1 VREWQGA
8 QQFQR
13 ALSSAAVESVCEYF
27 RTEVFFSLFE
37 AVGVELESEREWSW
51 EEGLGVEE
59 EHGLVWVERALE
71 EEARVVSGEVAL

>member
-1 VREWQGA
+1 MNKWQGA

-13 ALSSAAVESVCEYF
+13 ALSSAAVESVCQYF

-37 AVGVELESEREWSW
+37 AVGVELESEWVGSW

-59 EHGLVWVERALE
+59 EHCLVWVERALE
-71 EEARVVSGEVAL
+71 EVARVVSGEVAL